1 MPPPALSRP
10 LPSTP
15 PFSPGKVNLPAEVG
29 RRARSLIPN
38 ITGDRKSSRLVR
50 LGQHRSLPG
59 FQFHPTLGATST
71 LPPILVETSL
81 LKRMEAMM
89 SVVSGWTMEAKQ
101 PPLQFPVLKEGAED
115 LDYWIWERNFEFVR
129 ER

>member
-1 MPPPALSRP
+1 MFTLSYL
-10 LPSTP
+10 LPFNTS
-15 PFSPGKVNLPAEVG
+15 
-29 RRARSLIPN
+29 
-38 ITGDRKSSRLVR
+38 
-50 LGQHRSLPG
+50 H
-59 FQFHPTLGATST
+59 FQ
-71 LPPILVETSL
+71 
-81 LKRMEAMM
+81 RMEAMM